1 MNFIHQVPTSS
12 QLYILQSKFDYYWDA
27 RMSNESLEV
36 QLARLDERNKM
47 ILMSMENN
55 QRETRESR
63 EQMKE
68 AFESL
73 RAIDSRLERLE
84 GSFATS
90 QPTLDEFRK
99 VKHKLMGAGFLGRW
113 VWVVLTGTLGL
124 LYTMREHLIA
134 FVTK

>member
-1 MNFIHQVPTSS
+1 
-12 QLYILQSKFDYYWDA
+12 
-27 RMSNESLEV
+27 MSNESLEV

-55 QRETRESR
+55 QRETKESR

-90 QPTLDEFRK
+90 QPTLDEFRR
-99 VKHKLMGAGFLGRW
+99 VKHTLIGAGFLGRW

-124 LYTMREHLIA
+124 LYTMREHIIA